1 MRVFVTGAGGF
12 IGSELTRQLVA
23 SGHSVVGLTR
33 SPATAERLRAMGAE
47 PLVGD
52 VADAAVVRRGV
63 AGADAVAHL
72 GIPRAGEKAG
82 ERELE
87 EAALAGK
94 RGVQA
99 LLDACAGSS
108 VRSFVHASGALGMY
122 RHGPGEWIDETAPE
136 DPTPS
141 MKERWALDRVVR
153 AAARGSGLPAT
164 ILRPPIVYGV
174 GSGFKEFFLDLAR
187 RRLFRVVGDGSYYV
201 NLVHVEDAA
210 AAYRLAI
217 ERPSAGE
224 TFLAVDDAP
233 VTMREFADA
242 FAREMGRRRPGSVPA
257 VLAGLVAGRGAVD
270 ALQDSVRLRNGKIR
284 ARLGWAPRYPTYR
297 DGIPGVVRA
306 YLEGRAGGATAS
318 GVASSPGP

>member
-23 SGHSVVGLTR
+23 GGHAVVGLTR
-33 SPATAERLRAMGAE
+33 SSQTAARLRTMRAE

-52 VADAAVVRRGV
+52 VGDAAVIRRGV

-72 GIPRAGEKAG
+72 GIPRAGEKD
-82 ERELE
+82 LE
-87 EAALAGK
+87 EAAMTGK
-94 RGVQA
+94 RGIQA
-99 LLDACAGSS
+99 LLDACAGTSL
-108 VRSFVHASGALGMY
+108 RSFVHASGALGIY
-122 RHGPGEWIDETAPE
+122 RHGPGEWIDETTPE
-136 DPTPS
+136 EPS
-141 MKERWALDRVVR
+141 PAMKERWSLDRVVR
-153 AAARGSGLPAT
+153 VAVQRSGLPAT

-187 RRLFRVVGDGSYYV
+187 RRLFRVVGDGSYYL

-210 AAYRLAI
+210 AAYRLAL
-217 ERPSAGE
+217 ERPSVGD
-224 TFLAVDDAP
+224 TFLVVDDAP
-233 VTMREFADA
+233 VPMREFADF
-242 FAREMGRRRPGSVPA
+242 FAKEMGRRRPGSVPPF
-257 VLAGLVAGRGAVD
+257 LAKLVAGAGAVE

-306 YLEGRAGGATAS
+306 YLRAQAGGATAS
-318 GVASSPGP
+318 SSASSPGP